1 MKYGFIGCGNMGGAI
16 AKALSQ
22 STKDILLADATDKAA
37 ILAKELGCSYADN
50 QTVVSS
56 CDRIFLAVKPQIM
69 AEVLKPFQPL
79 FKEKKPLIITM
90 AAGLTL
96 ARIEEMIGTSLP
108 IIRIMPNTPVS
119 VNSGMILYCC
129 NSLVDNAVLQD
140 FLQDTT
146 PCGQWDNLQEDLI
159 DAAGVVS
166 GCGPAYMYMFL
177 DALAKGAENCGVPR
191 QKALSYAAATMI
203 GAAKMVQQD
212 GRTPE
217 ELKNAVCSPG
227 GSTISGIRALENHG
241 FRAAAM
247 EAVIATYNRTFCR
260 NHYGLRT
267 ESL

>member
-22 STKDILLADATDKAA
+22 TTKDILLADATDKAA

-69 AEVLKPFQPL
+69 AEVLKPLQPL

-146 PCGQWDNLQEDLI
+146 PCGQWDNLEEDLI

-227 GSTISGIRALENHG
+227 GSTIAGVHALEDGH
-241 FRAAAM
+241 FAETIMDCVQKA
-247 EAVIATYNRTFCR
+247 YKR
-260 NHYGLRT
+260 NQELGK
-267 ESL
+267 